1 MLFARKNCVLKEL
14 KSKKNK
20 EKKAP
25 APHRKEKTI
34 KEKSQK
40 TTHIYKGSR
49 FAFRLHKKALLCNG
63 NMLERLRQSIHYKPK
78 YKDYETETF
87 T

>member
-25 APHRKEKTI
+25 APRC
-34 KEKSQK
+34 
-40 TTHIYKGSR
+40 R

-63 NMLERLRQSIHYKPK
+63 KPTPFFFKEILQSFVWRLPK
-78 YKDYETETF
+78 
-87 T
+87 